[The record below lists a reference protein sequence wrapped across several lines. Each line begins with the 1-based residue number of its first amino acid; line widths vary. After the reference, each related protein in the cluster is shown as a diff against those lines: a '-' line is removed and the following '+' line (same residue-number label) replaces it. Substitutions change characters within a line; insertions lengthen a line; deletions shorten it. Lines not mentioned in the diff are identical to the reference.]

1 MKVSDPELFK
11 KSTKI
16 LKSTIEN
23 IPMIRQSWKNL
34 KYPDFSGRLC
44 LKCIV
49 SVRIESHNQL
59 KCSII
64 ILEMICGFTVC
75 LSSSDL
81 HRSILMNLTVL
92 PVPKT
97 DPIKIHKKQIKYHWI
112 PSKYGGYSTLQ
123 VAYKVK
129 LTLQVTLQA
138 TYNVKNRLQNHE
150 SGSANK

>member
-34 KYPDFSGRLC
+34 KYPDFSAILS

-81 HRSILMNLTVL
+81 HRSISMNFNSIT
-92 PVPKT
+92 
-97 DPIKIHKKQIKYHWI
+97 
-112 PSKYGGYSTLQ
+112 G
-123 VAYKVK
+123 A
-129 LTLQVTLQA
+129 
-138 TYNVKNRLQNHE
+138 KNRSNKNPLEIDQIPLDSIQIWWIFYFVGCLQCKAYIVGYFVGYLQCKK
-150 SGSANK
+150 SSPKS